1 MSIFKIYYCFLI
13 IKLQHSKN
21 MITKKTCTGVSKCTY
36 QITMKL
42 TTTTAF
48 SSSYYWW
55 YDLCKIN
62 ILIQKRDL
70 RKRCFLFSFFLFL
83 FLFLFLYLIFCT
95 SHFDRFSNNF
105 VAVSLLSAIVKL
117 LNFNI
122 EEQDSFSEKKISL
135 SFTES

>member
-36 QITMKL
+36 QITMIL

-70 RKRCFLFSFFLFL
+70 RTRCFLFSFYISVLVFRYFQIILWLFHL
-83 FLFLFLYLIFCT
+83 F
-95 SHFDRFSNNF
+95 
-105 VAVSLLSAIVKL
+105 SAILKL

-122 EEQDSFSEKKISL
+122 EEQNSFSDWNFSFLPRISTEKKK
-135 SFTES
+135 